1 MAKARKD
8 RNRNGGGVAIYLR
21 NSINYK
27 IKEEL
32 TSCDLEIIT
41 VEIFKPKSKSFL
53 VNCWYRPPDASV
65 EIFNNYEELV
75 KKMDSENKEVI
86 LIGDFNCD
94 WSQIVNNNA
103 NSQTKKFVELTKTLQ
118 FEQLIKEPTRVT
130 ESSKTQIDLAF
141 TNKPEIVI
149 NSGVVHLGI
158 SDHSLIFIQR
168 KISIQRKAPKIIK
181 TRQFKNYNVGYFK
194 QDLAINMQTI
204 SITNDPNEMWDE
216 WKHIFLTVADR
227 HAPPITKKVRSE
239 YAPWITSEIKNMMH
253 RRDFLKRKAV
263 KTGSKQ
269 FHDAFTKARNELNKL
284 IKRTKTDY
292 FTNTINNCDNK
303 PKQMW
308 KTINKLTNKNSKTT
322 IITEVKHE
330 SQSVTDVSS
339 ITNAFNTYFNE
350 IGINLAS
357 NMEQFSRSPETYLSN
372 CNSQFQM
379 QNTTVI
385 EVYKILSSIDVSK
398 STGHDGISNKLLKD
412 SADII
417 SYSLSLIFNTS
428 INTGVHSKFL
438 SVQ

>member
-1 MAKARKD
+1 
-8 RNRNGGGVAIYLR
+8 
-21 NSINYK
+21 
-27 IKEEL
+27 
-32 TSCDLEIIT
+32 
-41 VEIFKPKSKSFL
+41 
-53 VNCWYRPPDASV
+53 
-65 EIFNNYEELV
+65 
-75 KKMDSENKEVI
+75 
-86 LIGDFNCD
+86 
-94 WSQIVNNNA
+94 
-103 NSQTKKFVELTKTLQ
+103 
-118 FEQLIKEPTRVT
+118 
-130 ESSKTQIDLAF
+130 
-141 TNKPEIVI
+141 
-149 NSGVVHLGI
+149 
-158 SDHSLIFIQR
+158 
-168 KISIQRKAPKIIK
+168 
-181 TRQFKNYNVGYFK
+181 
-194 QDLAINMQTI
+194 MQTI

-357 NMEQFSRSPETYLSN
+357 NMEQSSRSPETYLSN

-412 SADII
+412 
-417 SYSLSLIFNTS
+417 
-428 INTGVHSKFL
+428 
-438 SVQ
+438 